1 MYSDRLI
8 FRLLESSDLD
18 DLHTLNLIHEVDR
31 FNTMGIP
38 ESIEITKKLLVEK
51 INDHNKETISKL
63 TYSIR
68 LKNSKDFIGI
78 CGILFG
84 QPKYKKA
91 ELWMK
96 FNPAFWNQGYATE
109 TITRLLKACFEE
121 HKLHRVEAGCAIENH
136 ASKKVLEK
144 CGFVV
149 EGIQRKN
156 LPLKSGWSD
165 NYEFGILEDEW
176 FENYRDN

>member
-1 MYSDRLI
+1 MYSERLTYK
-8 FRLLESSDLD
+8 LLEISDLEE
-18 DLHTLNLIHEVDR
+18 LHELNLIPEVDQ
-31 FNTMGIP
+31 FNTMGLP
-38 ESIEITKKLLVEK
+38 DSIQVTKDLLDAK
-51 INDHNKETISKL
+51 IEDHQQENISKL

-68 LKNSKDFIGI
+68 LTDNSEFIGI
-78 CGILFG
+78 SGILFG

-96 FNPAFWNQGYATE
+96 FNPKFWNQGYATE

-121 HKLHRVEAGCAIENH
+121 YQLHRVEAGCAIENH

-149 EGIQRKN
+149 EGVQRKN
-156 LPLKSGWSD
+156 LPLKTGWSD
-165 NYEFGILEDEW
+165 NYEFGILEEEYLDK
-176 FENYRDN
+176 NRD